1 MHGAYHER
9 RGGDRRLCAH
19 LALHALFF
27 HLHAPTCLHAF
38 LLAAFLQSFLSFF
51 GLSFFVLSFLSFLLL
66 CMGKE
71 VVGVQPSVAAFR

>member
-19 LALHALFF
+19 LALHVAFF

-51 GLSFFVLSFLSFLLL
+51 GLSFLSFFLL